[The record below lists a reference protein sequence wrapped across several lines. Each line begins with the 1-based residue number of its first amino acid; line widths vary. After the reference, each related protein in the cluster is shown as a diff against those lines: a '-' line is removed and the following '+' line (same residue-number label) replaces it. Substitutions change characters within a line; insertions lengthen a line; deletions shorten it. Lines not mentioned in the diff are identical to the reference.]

1 MKSTLT
7 RIRKLG
13 KQYRRF
19 SINYG
24 IPLLILG
31 VVWGNIKGYVKT
43 TYEFNNEIGS
53 VKEEKEYKKEVRKLR
68 KEIDF
73 LRGRT
78 EYHICMH
85 SRSVEECAITIPLHN
100 EYCDPYPE
108 RMGVAEFI
116 FIKVFNIEI
125 PISDTQLYCDADGDN
140 KSSPVQ
146 DKVDIR
152 FFLPDRDKI

>member
-53 VKEEKEYKKEVRKLR
+53 VREDKEYKKEVRELR
-68 KEIDF
+68 KDLEY

-85 SRSVEECAITIPLHN
+85 SRSVEVCAITLPL
-100 EYCDPYPE
+100 EKYTYCDSMSE
-108 RMGVAEFI
+108 RIGIAKFI
-116 FIKVFNIEI
+116 FIKVFDIEI
-125 PISDTQLYCDADGDN
+125 PIEDTQLDCDD
-140 KSSPVQ
+140 
-146 DKVDIR
+146 
-152 FFLPDRDKI
+152 

>member
-43 TYEFNNEIGS
+43 TYEYNNQIGDI
-53 VKEEKEYKKEVRKLR
+53 KEERKRKQEVKKLIEDFEYLR
-68 KEIDF
+68 A
-73 LRGRT
+73 RT
-78 EYHICMH
+78 EQHICTH
-85 SRSVEECAITIPLHN
+85 SRSIEECPMILPHKSFTTCTSSITKNFKQTL
-100 EYCDPYPE
+100 
-108 RMGVAEFI
+108 
-116 FIKVFNIEI
+116 FIKVFDIDM
-125 PISDTQLYCDADGDN
+125 PIDDIDRSCD
-140 KSSPVQ
+140 
-146 DKVDIR
+146 
-152 FFLPDRDKI
+152 

>member
-43 TYEFNNEIGS
+43 TYEFNNETGS
-53 VKEEKEYKKEVRKLR
+53 VREDKEYKKEVRELR
-68 KEIDF
+68 KEF
-73 LRGRT
+73 EYLRART

-85 SRSVEECAITIPLHN
+85 SRSVEECAITLPLKKYT
-100 EYCDPYPE
+100 YCDSMPE
-108 RMGVAEFI
+108 KLGIVKFI
-116 FIKVFNIEI
+116 FIKVFDIEI
-125 PISDTQLYCDADGDN
+125 PIEDTQLDCDD
-140 KSSPVQ
+140 
-146 DKVDIR
+146 
-152 FFLPDRDKI
+152 

>member
-24 IPLLILG
+24 IPLFILG
-31 VVWGNIKGYVKT
+31 VVWGNIRGYVKT

-53 VKEEKEYKKEVRKLR
+53 VREEKEYKKEVRKLR
-68 KEIDF
+68 KEF
-73 LRGRT
+73 EYLRGRT

-85 SRSVEECAITIPLHN
+85 SRSVEECAITLPL
-100 EYCDPYPE
+100 EKYTYSDPIPE
-108 RMGVAEFI
+108 RVGIAKFI
-116 FIKVFNIEI
+116 FIKVFDIEI
-125 PISDTQLYCDADGDN
+125 PIGDTQLDCDD
-140 KSSPVQ
+140 
-146 DKVDIR
+146 
-152 FFLPDRDKI
+152 

>member
-24 IPLLILG
+24 IPLFILG
-31 VVWGNIKGYVKT
+31 VVWGNIRGYVKT

-53 VKEEKEYKKEVRKLR
+53 VREEKEYKKEVRKLR
-68 KEIDF
+68 QDFEF
-73 LRGRT
+73 LRART

-85 SRSVEECAITIPLHN
+85 SRSVEECAMTLPL
-100 EYCDPYPE
+100 EKYTSCDTTK
-108 RMGVAEFI
+108 RLGIAKFI
-116 FIKVFNIEI
+116 FIKVFDIEI
-125 PISDTQLYCDADGDN
+125 PIGDTQLDCDD
-140 KSSPVQ
+140 
-146 DKVDIR
+146 
-152 FFLPDRDKI
+152 

>member
-1 MKSTLT
+1 MKNTLT

-53 VKEEKEYKKEVRKLR
+53 VREDKEYKKEVRELR
-68 KEIDF
+68 KDLEY

-85 SRSVEECAITIPLHN
+85 SRSVEECAITLPL
-100 EYCDPYPE
+100 EKYTYCDSMSE
-108 RMGVAEFI
+108 RIGIAKFI
-116 FIKVFNIEI
+116 FIKVFDIEI
-125 PISDTQLYCDADGDN
+125 PIEDTQLDCDD
-140 KSSPVQ
+140 
-146 DKVDIR
+146 
-152 FFLPDRDKI
+152 